1 MRSLGCVH
9 MHIDIWSAAWN
20 VEDLDADIYHLKMVT
35 IYISSK
41 TSSCTSN
48 SFAFFPSLSALW
60 ICNVGTPG
68 CHVSVD
74 RLRQSIRF
82 DYPFYH
88 RYGATF
94 IGMIV
99 AAVYVCYT
107 LVSTC
112 DSDQVSAVCME
123 VHGGIAVP
131 YEFDLIRPI
140 SSYLRPGLVLLHSSK
155 WRLVHQTFGKEF
167 NPDFLPIVILS
178 NVKVTAVILFDTVH
192 QALITHTGGFIL
204 QHYCLDLN
212 SCTVLTWRL

>member
-82 DYPFYH
+82 DHPFYH

-99 AAVYVCYT
+99 AAMYVCYT
-107 LVSTC
+107 LISTC
-112 DSDQVSAVCME
+112 DSDQVLQFVWRYMAALPF
-123 VHGGIAVP
+123 HTN
-131 YEFDLIRPI
+131 LIWSDPHLQLLASRPCI
-140 SSYLRPGLVLLHSSK
+140 TTLIKMTIG
-155 WRLVHQTFGKEF
+155 T
-167 NPDFLPIVILS
+167 S
-178 NVKVTAVILFDTVH
+178 NF
-192 QALITHTGGFIL
+192 
-204 QHYCLDLN
+204 
-212 SCTVLTWRL
+212 R